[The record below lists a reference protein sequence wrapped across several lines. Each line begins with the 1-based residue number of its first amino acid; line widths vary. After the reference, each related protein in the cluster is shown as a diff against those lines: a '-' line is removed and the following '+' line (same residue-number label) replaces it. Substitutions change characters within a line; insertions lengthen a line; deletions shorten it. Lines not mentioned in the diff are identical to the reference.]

1 MRTQLESHDGLL
13 IVDVQNDFLRKG
25 SLPVPMAED
34 VIPVIN
40 AYVDLFSGYSL
51 PIFASRD
58 WHPENHC
65 SFIEQ
70 GGAWPPHCVA
80 GTAGAAFPPAL
91 ILPAFTRILSKA
103 DQQERESYSAFEGTG
118 LAELLAISS
127 VSRIFVC
134 GLATDFCV
142 LHTVRDARQ
151 KQFDVVLLTDAV
163 RAVDGEGG
171 RLAIEEMQSL
181 GVVQCT
187 LTELR

>member
-1 MRTQLESHDGLL
+1 MCAQLESHDGLL
-13 IVDVQNDFLRKG
+13 IVDVQNDFLSNG

-40 AYVDLFSGYSL
+40 EYVDLFAGYSL

-70 GGAWPPHCVA
+70 GGTWPPHCIA
-80 GTAGAAFPPAL
+80 GTTGAAFPPQL

-103 DQQERESYSAFEGTG
+103 DQQGSEAYSAFEGTG

-127 VSRIFVC
+127 VTRVFVC

-151 KQFDVVLLTDAV
+151 KQLDVVLLIDAV

-171 RLAIEEMQSL
+171 RRALEDMQAM